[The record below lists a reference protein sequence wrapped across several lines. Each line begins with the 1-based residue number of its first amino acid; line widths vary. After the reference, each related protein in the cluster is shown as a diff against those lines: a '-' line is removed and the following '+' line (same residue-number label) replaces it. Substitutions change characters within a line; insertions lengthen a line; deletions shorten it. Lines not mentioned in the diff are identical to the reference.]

1 MSRESREERG
11 ELADLLLVG
20 PFHQA
25 LRVAIQERSL
35 TLERLRR
42 RIVQA
47 GVPVALST
55 LSDWQQGNRRP
66 GTERS
71 MRVVTALEQ
80 ILGLPPSSLTDL
92 LDHESVTHDERG
104 GAIGEL
110 LDLLPGSRDREATI
124 LNQQQ
129 KVTVNRFGAACRVWN
144 RTLIRARRD
153 GVDRYFLRFF
163 GGPGTSIED
172 VVLTPMDNCRLGRVE
187 RHPTQPVLVAEYLF
201 GAELRAGE
209 TWVFEHQYEDH
220 AEEPDTEYGHGFRY
234 MVSQYV
240 LEVRFHA
247 ERLPAACYSYARRG
261 LVGPPHRTGVLTM
274 NPHHAVHLVASD
286 VAAGVLGITWDWD
299 ASAT

>member
-1 MSRESREERG
+1 MTRESREEHG
-11 ELADLLLVG
+11 DLADLLLVG

-71 MRVVTALEQ
+71 MRVVAVLEQ
-80 ILGLPPSSLTDL
+80 ILGLPPSSLRDL
-92 LDHESVTHDERG
+92 LDHESVVHDERG

-110 LDLLPGSRDREATI
+110 LDRLPGSRDRDATI
-124 LNQQQ
+124 LSQQQ
-129 KVTVNRFGAACRVWN
+129 KVTVSKYGAASKVWN

-163 GGPGTSIED
+163 GGPGTVIDD
-172 VVLTPMDNCRLGRVE
+172 VQLNPIDNCTLARVE

-201 GAELRAGE
+201 GSKLQAGE

-220 AEEPDTEYGHGFRY
+220 ADQPDTEYGHGFRY
-234 MVSQYV
+234 MVSQYL
-240 LEVRFHA
+240 LEVRFHP

-261 LVGPPHRTGVLTM
+261 LLGPPHRTGVLTL
-274 NPHHAVHLVASD
+274 NPHHAVHLVASN
-286 VAAGVLGITWDWD
+286 VAAGVLGITWDWENP
-299 ASAT
+299 AG